1 MNKENYHIYIAG
13 TVKLGVG
20 YGIVTLLARWVTGNT
35 ILSSPE
41 SLMKYGLSGVVV
53 YSLMG
58 AFALIFFGF
67 LAPKICADYREHQT
81 IGDVLQSKLSPTG
94 FWIMMVLLFIAN
106 LYSIFIQ
113 ALGAGILLHLLFPF
127 PIFIGLLIFLFICF
141 LFSGIGGMQ
150 WLHRL
155 SGVTITLVFGAVI
168 VIPVYFF
175 IQEGVYPVYDG
186 IKLYH
191 PYLLYFK
198 NYDAIWFFLA
208 AIIIGIGQALIDCA
222 TWQRLFIIQKEKVRI
237 TFTLTGFLWAT
248 IPLSISTL
256 IFIAIFGRGFNNIYT
271 ILLELVNKIQ
281 SNLLIVL
288 FILFCFCVI
297 LSALSSGL
305 HSVTVLMVRNMIGYF
320 REQTENTKWKWTYVF
335 SGSICLILLI
345 VVSILP
351 PKPIEL
357 LFFFG
362 NIYASVIIP
371 MLYIILSK
379 KTLPAIIPFAALFG
393 TIAGFLFMP
402 SVGSF
407 QSIWISLFV
416 PLCICLIHFISTLL
430 IHKMKP
436 SS

>member
-1 MNKENYHIYIAG
+1 MNKEKYHIYIAG

-20 YGIVTLLARWVTGNT
+20 YGIVSLLARWVTGNT

-41 SLMKYGLSGVVV
+41 SLMKYGLSGVIG

-67 LAPKICADYREHQT
+67 IAQKICANYSEYQT

-94 FWIMMVLLFIAN
+94 FWIMMTLLLTTS

-141 LFSGIGGMQ
+141 LFSGVGGMQ

-155 SGVTITLVFGAVI
+155 SGVTITLVFATVI

-208 AIIIGIGQALIDCA
+208 AIIIGIGQALLDCA
-222 TWQRLFIIQKEKVRI
+222 TWQRLFIIQKEKIQI
-237 TFTLTGFLWAT
+237 TFTLTGLLWAT
-248 IPLSISTL
+248 IPLSVSTL
-256 IFIAIFGRGFNNIYT
+256 IVIVIFGRGFNNIYT
-271 ILLELVNKIQ
+271 ILMELVNKIQ

-305 HSVTVLMVRNMIGYF
+305 HSVTVLIVRNVIGYF
-320 REQTENTKWKWTYVF
+320 REQTENEKWKWTYAF
-335 SGSICLILLI
+335 SGAVCLILLI
-345 VVSILP
+345 IVSILP

-362 NIYASVIIP
+362 NIYASLIIP

-379 KTLPAIIPFAALFG
+379 KTLPATIPLAGLVG
-393 TIAGFLFMP
+393 IIAGFLFMP
-402 SVGSF
+402 SAGNF
-407 QSIWISLFV
+407 QTIWISFFV
-416 PLCICLIHFISTLL
+416 PCCICFIHFISTLL
-430 IHKMKP
+430 FHKMKH

>member
-1 MNKENYHIYIAG
+1 MNKEKYHIYIAG

-20 YGIVTLLARWVTGNT
+20 YGIVSLLARWVTGNT

-41 SLMKYGLSGVVV
+41 SLMKYGLSGVIV

-67 LAPKICADYREHQT
+67 LAQKICANYREHQT

-94 FWIMMVLLFIAN
+94 FWIMMALLFITS

-141 LFSGIGGMQ
+141 LFSGVGGMP

-198 NYDAIWFFLA
+198 NYDAIWFFLS

-222 TWQRLFIIQKEKVRI
+222 TWQRLFIIHKEKIRI

-320 REQTENTKWKWTYVF
+320 HEQTENEKWKWTYVF

-351 PKPIEL
+351 SKPIEL

-379 KTLPAIIPFAALFG
+379 KALPALIPFAALVG
-393 TIAGFLFMP
+393 TIAGLLFMP
-402 SVGSF
+402 SAGSF
-407 QSIWISLFV
+407 QSIWISFFV
-416 PLCICLIHFISTLL
+416 PLCICFIHFISTLL
-430 IHKMKP
+430 FHKTKQL
-436 SS
+436 S